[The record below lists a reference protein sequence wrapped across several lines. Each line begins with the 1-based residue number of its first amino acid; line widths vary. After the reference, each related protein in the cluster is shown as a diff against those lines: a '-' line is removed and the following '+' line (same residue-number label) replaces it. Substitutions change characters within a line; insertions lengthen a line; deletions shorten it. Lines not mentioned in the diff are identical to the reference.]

1 MEILKCLCL
10 GIRHA
15 LKTGYRLPSPFPIP
29 GNYSQTGKMNYS
41 SEVMMSSSLELWS
54 GATFKKPFSFCPLDL
69 HFLHRAMVTVISA
82 AIVLKLDISDALSL
96 THC

>member
-54 GATFKKPFSFCPLDL
+54 GATFKKPFSFCPSDL